1 VDIQHSCNGLR
12 FEWDQE
18 KARTNLHKHG
28 VSFEAACEVF
38 FDPMLLLK
46 DAGDPDGATQ
56 AAVGE
61 TVKERLLYVVHI
73 LRQEES
79 IRIVSARPV
88 TSHERREYEG

>member
-1 VDIQHSCNGLR
+1 
-12 FEWDQE
+12 
-18 KARTNLHKHG
+18 
-28 VSFEAACEVF
+28 
-38 FDPMLLLK
+38 MLLLK